1 MTDSHCHLSCADDS
15 VKEFISGRDFVGVHP
30 WDYASSFDLATL
42 KKELAERPCAA
53 VGEIGLDRLRQK
65 TIPQEM
71 RDLFEVQ
78 LELALEMRRPVVL
91 HGAKCW
97 GQVVAAVKRAVQLK
111 GCTAFLFHG
120 FSRSDGL
127 IPEIVSL
134 NGYISIGP
142 SILNDHAAY
151 YRAMARKIPIDRL
164 LVETDRTEENASK
177 CPHVREVLEKLAQ
190 IRGED
195 PRILEEATDA
205 NAQRF
210 ITQID
215 C

>member
-1 MTDSHCHLSCADDS
+1 
-15 VKEFISGRDFVGVHP
+15 
-30 WDYASSFDLATL
+30 
-42 KKELAERPCAA
+42 
-53 VGEIGLDRLRQK
+53 
-65 TIPQEM
+65 
-71 RDLFEVQ
+71 VQ
-78 LELALEMRRPVVL
+78 FKA
-91 HGAKCW
+91 G
-97 GQVVAAVKRAVQLK
+97 
-111 GCTAFLFHG
+111 TAFLFHG

-127 IPEIVSL
+127 IPDIVAL

-142 SILNDHAAY
+142 SILNDHAAN

-195 PRILEEATDA
+195 PHILEEATDA

>member
-1 MTDSHCHLSCADDS
+1 
-15 VKEFISGRDFVGVHP
+15 
-30 WDYASSFDLATL
+30 
-42 KKELAERPCAA
+42 
-53 VGEIGLDRLRQK
+53 
-65 TIPQEM
+65 M

-78 LELALEMRRPVVL
+78 LELALEMRRPVVM

-97 GQVVAAVKRAVQLK
+97 GQVVAAVKRAVQFK
-111 GCTAFLFHG
+111 AGTAFLFHG

-127 IPEIVSL
+127 IPDIISL

-142 SILNDHAAY
+142 SILNDHAAN

-210 ITQID
+210 IIQID
-215 C
+215 R